1 MNCSVLCS
9 PDSDRC
15 KILQENDPNGT
26 LTSVT
31 TTIAFI
37 GAGSVEFTRNVATD
51 LCSYQ
56 EFRGGL
62 HFALYDISA
71 ERLAHAERLVSRIS
85 AQSGAEATVT
95 ATLDRRAA
103 LTDADY
109 VINEV
114 QVGGYA
120 ATRADFDIP
129 ARYGV
134 RQTIGDTLGIGGI
147 FRGLRTIPVV
157 VELARDMLEVCPEAY
172 LLSYSNPMAML
183 PWAAYEG
190 AGFGRVF
197 GLCHSVRDTQAFLT
211 ELVGADPERV
221 RFLTAGFN
229 HQAFVLRFEQ
239 DGRSLY
245 PRLAEVIESSPELQ
259 RRVRVE
265 IYRRFGYFPTESSEH
280 SAEYV
285 PWFMRHDDQID
296 QFRIFV
302 GDYLERSEENLR
314 ELEALG
320 HALDS
325 DDPLDLEPQHELASL
340 FIHALET
347 GTERELHVNIRNGGL
362 IASLPDE
369 CCVEVPCLVGAGGA
383 KPVPVGVLPPQLTAL
398 NRTFLNVVEL
408 TVRAALEESR
418 DRVYQAALL
427 DPNTAATLT
436 TAQTVAM
443 CDDLFAAH
451 RDLLPAAFRR

>member
-1 MNCSVLCS
+1 MEHYRAVI
-9 PDSDRC
+9 
-15 KILQENDPNGT
+15 K
-26 LTSVT
+26 LTFV
-31 TTIAFI
+31 
-37 GAGSVEFTRNVATD
+37 GAGSIEFTRNVVTD
-51 LCSYQ
+51 LCSYP

-62 HFALYDISA
+62 HLALYDISA
-71 ERLAHAERLVSRIS
+71 ERLAHAERLATRIAAQTGCEAVVS
-85 AQSGAEATVT
+85 ATR
-95 ATLDRRAA
+95 DRREA
-103 LTDADY
+103 LAGADY

-114 QVGGYA
+114 QVGGYD

-157 VELARDMLEVCPEAY
+157 TALGRDMHDVCPDAY

-183 PWAAYEG
+183 PWAVYEG
-190 AGFGRVF
+190 TPFTRVF

-211 ELVGADPERV
+211 ELVGADPDRV
-221 RFLTAGFN
+221 RFVTAGFN
-229 HQAFVLRFEQ
+229 HQAFVLRFEAGGQ
-239 DGRSLY
+239 SLY
-245 PRLAEVIESSPELQ
+245 PRLAEVIDGSPELQ

-285 PWFMRHDDQID
+285 PWFMRHDDQIE

-302 GDYLERSEENLR
+302 GDYLARSEENLR
-314 ELEALG
+314 ELDSLR
-320 HALDS
+320 HALAS
-325 DDPLDLEPQHELASL
+325 DAPLDLEPAHELASL
-340 FIHALET
+340 FIHSLET

-362 IASLPDE
+362 ITSLPDE
-369 CCVEVPCLVGAGGA
+369 CCVEVPCVVGAGGA
-383 KPVPVGVLPPQLTAL
+383 KPVGVGALPPQLAAL

-418 DRVYQAALL
+418 DHVYQAALL

-443 CDDLFAAH
+443 CDELFAAH
-451 RDLLPAAFRR
+451 RDLLPAAFGR

>member
-1 MNCSVLCS
+1 MI
-9 PDSDRC
+9 
-15 KILQENDPNGT
+15 K
-26 LTSVT
+26 VT
-31 TTIAFI
+31 FI
-37 GAGSVEFTRNVATD
+37 GAGSVEFTRDVTTD
-51 LCSYQ
+51 LCSYP
-56 EFRGGL
+56 EFQGSL

-71 ERLAHAERLVSRIS
+71 ERLAHAERMVRQIS
-85 AQSGAEATVT
+85 AQTGANATVT

-103 LTDADY
+103 LAGAHY

-114 QVGGYA
+114 QVGGYS

-157 VELARDMLEVCPEAY
+157 VALAQDMLEVCPDAY

-183 PWAAYEG
+183 PWAVYEG
-190 AGFGRVF
+190 TDFGRVF
-197 GLCHSVRDTQAFLT
+197 GLCHSVRDTQGFLT
-211 ELVGADPERV
+211 GLVGADPERV

-239 DGRSLY
+239 DGESLY

-285 PWFMRHDDQID
+285 PWFMHHEDQVE
-296 QFRIFV
+296 QYRIFV

-314 ELEALG
+314 ELESIERQLATG
-320 HALDS
+320 A
-325 DDPLDLEPQHELASL
+325 PLELEHNNELASL
-340 FIHALET
+340 FIHSLET
-347 GTERELHVNIRNGGL
+347 GTERELHVNIRNDGL
-362 IASLPDE
+362 ISSLPDAA
-369 CCVEVPCLVGAGGA
+369 CVEVPCLVGAGGA
-383 KPVPVGVLPPQLTAL
+383 KPVPVGALPPQLAAL

-408 TVRAALEESR
+408 TVRAALDGSR
-418 DRVYQAALL
+418 DHVYQAALL

-443 CDDLFAAH
+443 CDDLLAAH
-451 RDLLPAAFRR
+451 RELLPVALR

>member
-1 MNCSVLCS
+1 MEHYRAVI
-9 PDSDRC
+9 
-15 KILQENDPNGT
+15 K
-26 LTSVT
+26 VT
-31 TTIAFI
+31 FI
-37 GAGSVEFTRNVATD
+37 GAGSIEFTRNVVTD
-51 LCSYQ
+51 LCSYP

-62 HFALYDISA
+62 HLALYDISA
-71 ERLAHAERLVSRIS
+71 ERLAHAERLATRIS
-85 AQSGAEATVT
+85 AQTGAQATVT
-95 ATLDRRAA
+95 ATRDRREA
-103 LTDADY
+103 LDGARY

-114 QVGGYA
+114 QVGGYD

-157 VELARDMLEVCPEAY
+157 LALGRDMAEVCPDAY

-183 PWAAYEG
+183 PWAVYSG
-190 AGFGRVF
+190 TPFSRVF

-221 RFLTAGFN
+221 RFVTAGFN

-239 DGRSLY
+239 DGQSLY
-245 PRLAEVIESSPELQ
+245 PQLTDVIDGSPELQ

-265 IYRRFGYFPTESSEH
+265 IFRRFGYFPTESSEH

-302 GDYLERSEENLR
+302 GDYLARSEENLR
-314 ELEALG
+314 ELESLQRDLAG
-320 HALDS
+320 DA
-325 DDPLDLEPQHELASL
+325 PLDLVPENELASL
-340 FIHALET
+340 FIHSAET
-347 GTERELHVNIRNGGL
+347 GLERELHVNIRNGGL
-362 IASLPDE
+362 ISNLPDD
-369 CCVEVPCLVGAGGA
+369 CCVEVPCLVGGGGA
-383 KPVPVGVLPPQLTAL
+383 KPVAVGALPPQLAAL

-408 TVRAALEESR
+408 TVAAALHESR
-418 DRVYQAALL
+418 EHVYQAALL

-436 TAQTVAM
+436 TTQIVAM
-443 CDDLFAAH
+443 CDDLFEAH
-451 RDLLPAAFRR
+451 RDLLPAFAR

>member
-1 MNCSVLCS
+1 
-9 PDSDRC
+9 
-15 KILQENDPNGT
+15 
-26 LTSVT
+26 VT
-31 TTIAFI
+31 FF

-51 LCSYQ
+51 LCSYP
-56 EFRGGL
+56 EFGGGL
-62 HFALYDISA
+62 HFALYDISP
-71 ERLAHAERLVSRIS
+71 ERLAHAKRLVSRIS
-85 AQSGAEATVT
+85 GQTGAEATVT
-95 ATLDRRAA
+95 ATQDLPAA
-103 LTDADY
+103 LAGASY

-114 QVGGYA
+114 QVGGYK

-147 FRGLRTIPVV
+147 FRGLRTIPVTTA
-157 VELARDMLEVCPEAY
+157 LARDMHEVCPDAY

-183 PWAAYEG
+183 PWAVY
-190 AGFGRVF
+190 AGTPFRRVF

-211 ELVGADPERV
+211 ELVGADPDRV
-221 RFLTAGFN
+221 RFVTAGFN
-229 HQAFVLRFEQ
+229 HQAFVLRFEAGGQ
-239 DGRSLY
+239 SLY
-245 PRLAEVIESSPELQ
+245 PRLAEVIDGSPELQ

-285 PWFMRHDDQID
+285 PWFMRHDDQIE

-302 GDYLERSEENLR
+302 GDYLARSEENLR
-314 ELEALG
+314 ELDSLR
-320 HALDS
+320 HALAS
-325 DDPLDLEPQHELASL
+325 DAPLDLEPAHELASL
-340 FIHALET
+340 FIHSLET

-362 IASLPDE
+362 ITSLPDE
-369 CCVEVPCLVGAGGA
+369 CCVEVPCVVGAGGA
-383 KPVPVGVLPPQLTAL
+383 KPVGVGALPPQLAAL

-418 DRVYQAALL
+418 DHVYQAALL

-443 CDDLFAAH
+443 CDELFAAH
-451 RDLLPAAFRR
+451 RDLLPAAFGR

>member
-1 MNCSVLCS
+1 MI
-9 PDSDRC
+9 
-15 KILQENDPNGT
+15 K
-26 LTSVT
+26 VT
-31 TTIAFI
+31 FI

-51 LCSYQ
+51 LCSYP
-56 EFRGGL
+56 EFRGGV

-71 ERLAHAERLVSRIS
+71 ERLVHAQRLVGRIS
-85 AQSGAEATVT
+85 AQLGADATVT
-95 ATLDRRAA
+95 VTQDRREA
-103 LTDADY
+103 LAGADY

-114 QVGGYA
+114 QVGGYD

-157 VELARDMLEVCPEAY
+157 VELGRDMLEICPDAT

-183 PWAAYEG
+183 PWAVYEG
-190 AGFGRVF
+190 AGFDRVY
-197 GLCHSVRDTQAFLT
+197 GLCHSVRDTQSFLT
-211 ELVGADPERV
+211 ELVGADPARV

-239 DGRSLY
+239 DGESLY
-245 PRLAEVIESSPELQ
+245 PRLAKIVESSPELLH
-259 RRVRVE
+259 RVRVE

-285 PWFMRHDDQID
+285 PWFMHNDDQIG

-314 ELEALG
+314 ELASIERQLA
-320 HALDS
+320 S
-325 DDPLDLEPQHELASL
+325 DAPLELEPENELASL
-340 FIHALET
+340 FIHSLET

-362 IASLPDE
+362 ISSLPDQ
-369 CCVEVPCLVGAGGA
+369 CCVEVPCLVGPGGA
-383 KPVPVGVLPPQLTAL
+383 KPVPVGALPPQLTAL

-408 TVRAALEESR
+408 TVRAALDGSR
-418 DRVYQAALL
+418 DHVYQAALL

-443 CDDLFAAH
+443 CDDLLDAH
-451 RDLLPAAFRR
+451 RALLPAALRR

>member
-1 MNCSVLCS
+1 MEHYRAVI
-9 PDSDRC
+9 
-15 KILQENDPNGT
+15 K
-26 LTSVT
+26 VT
-31 TTIAFI
+31 FV
-37 GAGSVEFTRNVATD
+37 GAGSIEFTRNVVTD
-51 LCSYQ
+51 LCGYP
-56 EFRGGL
+56 EFQGEL
-62 HFALYDISA
+62 HLALYDISA
-71 ERLAHAERLVSRIS
+71 ERLAHAERLAGRIA
-85 AQSGAEATVT
+85 AQSGARATVS
-95 ATLDRRAA
+95 ATRDRREA
-103 LTDADY
+103 LAGARY

-114 QVGGYA
+114 QVGGYD

-147 FRGLRTIPVV
+147 FRGLRTIPVTTA
-157 VELARDMLEVCPEAY
+157 LARDMHDVCPDAY

-183 PWAAYEG
+183 PWAVYEG
-190 AGFGRVF
+190 TPFTRVY

-211 ELVGADPERV
+211 DLVGADTDRV

-239 DGRSLY
+239 DGQSLY
-245 PRLAEVIESSPELQ
+245 PRLAEVIDGSPELQ

-285 PWFMRHDDQID
+285 PWFMRHDDQIE

-302 GDYLERSEENLR
+302 GDYLARSEENLR
-314 ELEALG
+314 ELESLQKAL
-320 HALDS
+320 AS
-325 DDPLDLEPQHELASL
+325 DAPLDLEPSHELASL
-340 FIHALET
+340 FIHSLET

-362 IASLPDE
+362 ITSLPDA
-369 CCVEVPCLVGAGGA
+369 CCVEVPCVVGAGGP
-383 KPVPVGVLPPQLTAL
+383 KPVPVGVLPPQLAAL

-418 DRVYQAALL
+418 DHVYQAALL

-443 CDDLFAAH
+443 CDELFAAH
-451 RDLLPAAFRR
+451 RDLLPAAFAG